1 MNYELIK
8 DLILEKYTDLRREDI
23 VIEKVHSGFKNEMI
37 LIDFYTTILKN
48 VYGVQ
53 REFIK
58 KQNHTFGMY
67 EYNQRLTQSI
77 REDKLNDLG
86 I

>member
-8 DLILEKYTDLRREDI
+8 DLIIEKYSDLRREDI
-23 VIEKVHSGFKNEMI
+23 VIDSVYSGFKEERF
-37 LIDFYTTILKN
+37 LIEFYTTIIKD
-48 VYGVQ
+48 VHGTQ

-58 KQNHTFGMY
+58 RQNYTFGID

-77 REDKLNDLG
+77 RENKFNDLG

>member
-8 DLILEKYTDLRREDI
+8 DLIIEKYSDLRREDI
-23 VIEKVHSGFKNEMI
+23 VIEKVHSGFKEERF
-37 LIDFYTTILKN
+37 LIDFYTTIIKD
-48 VYGVQ
+48 VHGTQ

-58 KQNHTFGMY
+58 RQNYTFGMD

-77 REDKLNDLG
+77 RENKFNDLG